1 MSFSMDDDD
10 DDVVSEINMT
20 PFVDIV
26 LVLLVIF
33 MATATLIA
41 QNNISVNLPPSAV
54 SDAQNEEKEKIT
66 ITIDANS
73 TIFADDTQTNI
84 ISLYSLLANK
94 KAVILRADSKTSFET
109 IIAVIDECKKVKI
122 TKYQIETNKK

>member
-1 MSFSMDDDD
+1 MSAKAADLELGEI
-10 DDVVSEINMT
+10 SEINMT

-94 KAVILRADSKTSFET
+94 KAVILRADLYTSTET
-109 IIAVIDECKKVKI
+109 IEVD
-122 TKYQIETNKK
+122 IEESE

>member
-1 MSFSMDDDD
+1 MSAKAADLELGEI
-10 DDVVSEINMT
+10 SEINMT